1 MPNKKDKKTNS
12 EKEKFQS
19 LEKENNELKNIAARA
34 QADLVN
40 YRNRMK
46 NELLEIEQRTTK
58 NFVLKILSVI
68 DDIDL
73 AIENSSEAS
82 KNVLSEG
89 LISIRS
95 KFENILKLKN
105 INVIEENNIF
115 DPYIHEALLK
125 TETKDME
132 DGSILRILR
141 KGYVMNNEVIR
152 PTQVEIAENLTNK
165 NYDKENENG

>member
-58 NFVLKILSVI
+58 NLVLKILLVI

-73 AIENSSEAS
+73 AIENSSEAT

-125 TETKDME
+125 TDTKDME